1 MSLDDTVLDDPDA
14 LLALDRSRML
24 ASTASAGAAIRQCLQ
39 VDAQQTLAP
48 LVAQGRPRSLVVVGA
63 GGSSVPGEVLSAV
76 AGRGSPVPIF
86 ALGGPALPGWIGPM
100 DLVVAVSASGAT
112 AETLTFVT
120 EAQRRGSTVLGIGAA
135 DSPLQDL
142 CSTSRG
148 VTFWPVSRL
157 SPLQD
162 VQRARSLLWAL
173 STPLILLAGEFGLVQ
188 HARHGLAGA
197 ANRLDE
203 RAVECGVSNLTPDN
217 PAKELSIH
225 LTSGLPLVWG
235 SGEVGA
241 VAARRLGRQLA
252 ENADWP
258 GIVGVLPEAVR
269 THAGL
274 LRGPWARPPGPDDI
288 FRDRTQDEQP
298 TPRLR
303 VLLTRDA
310 GEHPDTRDIADAVLQ
325 TCDRMDVVCVSVMGS
340 GGHALEQLA
349 DLVGLLDFASIYAAL
364 MQHRDP
370 SVSAEDLDPRFGRA
384 GGG

>member
-1 MSLDDTVLDDPDA
+1 M
-14 LLALDRSRML
+14 
-24 ASTASAGAAIRQCLQ
+24 
-39 VDAQQTLAP
+39 
-48 LVAQGRPRSLVVVGA
+48 
-63 GGSSVPGEVLSAV
+63 
-76 AGRGSPVPIF
+76 
-86 ALGGPALPGWIGPM
+86 
-100 DLVVAVSASGAT
+100 
-112 AETLTFVT
+112 
-120 EAQRRGSTVLGIGAA
+120 
-135 DSPLQDL
+135 
-142 CSTSRG
+142 
-148 VTFWPVSRL
+148 SRL

-203 RAVECGVSNLTPDN
+203 RAVECGVNNLTPDN

-310 GEHPDTRDIADAVLQ
+310 GEHPDTREIADAVLQ
-325 TCDRMDVVCVSVMGS
+325 TCDRMDVACVSVMGS